1 MVHPSSGDLDEIEVT
16 GPNGE
21 KLQKLYINDKLF
33 FLGKDDQTDEEL
45 KQVKAIA
52 ERESGQ
58 A

>member
-1 MVHPSSGDLDEIEVT
+1 MVRPSGDLDEIEVT